1 VTTAGT
7 KEISE
12 FTMLAT
18 EAARGVGAL
27 EAAHT
32 SDPAF
37 DAAMVLFKTIV
48 KIHFPVPNRLMAN
61 DEPAEQEHFAQIP
74 ERQPVAQTAKSHKA
88 DDFAR
93 KGGPVQDAVTALVEL
108 PTAVPAT
115 KPPVALSRNL
125 TTLRN
130 RRRATADTIHL
141 EIRTAPAATCPT
153 KFAADR
159 QNTAWRRA

>member
-1 VTTAGT
+1 MISAGSVSSRASLCRRSQR
-7 KEISE
+7 ISQDRQQ
-12 FTMLAT
+12 F
-18 EAARGVGAL
+18 
-27 EAAHT
+27 
-32 SDPAF
+32 
-37 DAAMVLFKTIV
+37 
-48 KIHFPVPNRLMAN
+48 HFPVPNRLMAN

-74 ERQPVAQTAKSHKA
+74 ERQPVVQTAKNHKA

-93 KGGPVQDAVTALVEL
+93 KGGPVQHAVTALVEL

-115 KPPVALSRNL
+115 KPPVALSRDL